1 MKCSIKIS
9 YILCIGR
16 GFFHYEWPGQYTHVD
31 IDQGIHKV
39 KNVNLNEMKKLKDIH
54 GFSYT

>member
-1 MKCSIKIS
+1 MKCSIKNF
-9 YILCIGR
+9 YILCKRKVI
-16 GFFHYEWPGQYTHVD
+16 FHYEWPGQYTYVD

-39 KNVNLNEMKKLKDIH
+39 KKCKVERNEKIKDIH